1 MKKTGIWL
9 LLGLLLCL
17 QVGCAEKR
25 PPFPAPAALYAEV
38 EAAAAL
44 PEMISV
50 DGDYLLA
57 VTGIDPEA
65 EESFVYALPTDL
77 GPEEVLLVLAVD
89 EGAAEEI
96 QKKLETRLEDRRTD
110 AERYMTEYLPILQKA
125 EVRRDGLLV
134 SLLIAE
140 DMEAVRAVYDK
151 YQ

>member
-1 MKKTGIWL
+1 MKITPICL
-9 LLGLLLCL
+9 LLALLLCL
-17 QVGCAEKR
+17 QVGCAEKK

-44 PEMISV
+44 PEMIAV

-57 VTGIDPEA
+57 VTGIDPEEA
-65 EESFVYALPTDL
+65 ESFVYALPSDL
-77 GPEEVLLVLAVD
+77 GPEEILLVLGKD
-89 EGAAEEI
+89 EGAAAEI
-96 QKKLETRLEDRRTD
+96 QKKLEVRLEDRRTD
-110 AERYMTEYLPILQKA
+110 AERYMTEYLPLLQKA

-151 YQ
+151 YP